1 MPDHVHAA
9 VRLHQ
14 TISVSKLAQE
24 LKGGSSYE
32 MGAEQRRSSRRL
44 SWQEGYGAFS
54 FGERD
59 LASVIRYI
67 RTQRER
73 HARNGSL
80 VWGWEVAETDTTA
93 VG

>member
-14 TISVSKLAQE
+14 TVSVSKLAQE

-32 MGAEQRRSSRRL
+32 MGAVQRRTSRRL

-54 FGERD
+54 FGERE
-59 LASVIRYI
+59 LATVIRYI